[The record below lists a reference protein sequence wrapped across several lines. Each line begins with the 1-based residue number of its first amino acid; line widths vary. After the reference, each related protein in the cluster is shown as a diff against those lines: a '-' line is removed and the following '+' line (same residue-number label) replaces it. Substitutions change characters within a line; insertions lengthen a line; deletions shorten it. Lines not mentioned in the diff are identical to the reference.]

1 MHFSIED
8 NDLSIMI
15 FGIKSAILLKN
26 NLIANSNY
34 TCLTVML
41 INFIL
46 NKRWKLLSKSVSK
59 RM

>member
-26 NLIANSNY
+26 NLIANSNN

-46 NKRWKLLSKSVSK
+46 KKRWKLLSKSVSK